1 MTKVSVEM
9 IMCSVMSVGTNAV
22 VLHFLFFFF
31 STVHCSAY
39 YLQSCGANRRTAGVV
54 TDIDRPDNHV
64 CGASRSRW
72 KGRANVKGETHA
84 ATRKEMLEDVAYHVS
99 K

>member
-1 MTKVSVEM
+1 M
-9 IMCSVMSVGTNAV
+9 
-22 VLHFLFFFF
+22 
-31 STVHCSAY
+31 HCSAY

-72 KGRANVKGETHA
+72 KERVNVKGETHTA
-84 ATRKEMLEDVAYHVS
+84 RKEMLDVVYKKCVCYEIYIFHIFLIYMYTEVL
-99 K
+99 